1 MISEFKGSLVYN
13 PVFQANQCYTIR
25 PCQEKKKKVD
35 FFKEQLGSK
44 FALFISPIKSGFLW
58 GSGLRAG
65 TVTYICNPSA

>member
-44 FALFISPIKSGFLW
+44 FALFISPIKSWLLVGIGVKSRYSDIHL
-58 GSGLRAG
+58 
-65 TVTYICNPSA
+65 